1 MGEFL
6 EPDDPMPDFVPAK
19 KRDLPDANFGDIF
32 GASVEQMR
40 ATDLTSSNT
49 ENRLAAFAEIE
60 KAVTGVFG
68 GDTQRMSEAMDA
80 LDVPELDG
88 ISLEQQQRM
97 SVGSAYDRARLARF
111 KAFRNSQPPEI
122 RATIPDPDRIEQS
135 ARDIALRRYTE
146 AEEVMGQAKGL
157 GGGTAKFLGGM
168 TGAMT
173 DPVNLASMA
182 IFHKPM
188 TTFKGAVLYGAT
200 TSGGTEA
207 VLQPF
212 VQQYREEVGL
222 PAGWDVG
229 FQNVFF
235 ATVGG
240 GVFGAVEGGLIK
252 LGQAI
257 DARKRKGIATV
268 IDDRVGDIIAR
279 HEAGEIDAE
288 GVKEEFAAL
297 AQREPAFAA
306 AVEISERAAAA
317 RDVDGSNPYGLTPE
331 AVEAHR
337 ARLAN
342 ATAEAIDT
350 PAPFTADEV
359 PAAPAV
365 TADAVPPEW
374 ASLGLEVVDYRAL
387 ARDAK
392 RFQFKEADGD
402 GLTDALKDVGAWEP
416 ERAGVLLVWE
426 GKDGT
431 RYVAN
436 GHQRHGLAQ
445 RLMDA
450 GGDPISGPAFVL
462 READGVTAEDA
473 MVRGALVNIG
483 EGSGTSLDAA
493 RILRASPETGATL
506 PPRSPLVREG
516 RGLAQLS
523 DEAFGLVVNGKVSS
537 RNAALVGRD
546 VPDPA
551 LQAQIALALQRVDPR
566 TATEARSIIQDL
578 QATPIVEGVT
588 IDLFGESG
596 FKRALIAERAS
607 VKAAALRLLGSDIRA
622 FSTLTKR
629 ADRIE
634 AEGNTLDTGR
644 NSEVKAQ
651 SARLAERLEREAH
664 VKGEI
669 SDALNAAAQA
679 VASGEPAIKAAR
691 GLVDALTGGPERGRA
706 GGGPDALGGSQ
717 GQPAGPRAGAADAGE
732 PAGGGADLLGSA
744 PAGAR
749 PGMDE
754 LLADPELKA
763 FEQEMAAVSDTVPP
777 DMTIEDL
784 ASAGRSYVV
793 DGQTVDHAGAL
804 AHLHQVAEAYAG
816 GKVDAGRKVTI
827 VIGPPAAGKSTI
839 AQAYAKADRAAIVDS
854 DDAKTIIP
862 EYNNGVGANA
872 VHKESKLLANDV
884 MADMIVNGKNL
895 VIPRIGSKEKELD
908 ILVRGL
914 ISESYDVSVVRV
926 DVQPDEAARRMV
938 ARYRQTGRLIPTD
951 YFKSIGD
958 GPKTALAKLNKEGIK
973 HAEIDYNGP
982 KGVADFIAGD
992 KGLLDKLHA
1001 NGFRPGPGRGARDAG
1016 NVRDGAAP
1024 QGRPGEA
1031 RLGGGEP
1038 ARTAREAATEAADE
1052 FGADVAALVTRTAAP
1067 PAGALDLASG
1077 ARLGRAEKAGFA
1089 TGAEYYH
1096 ATNARFP
1103 GEPMLPSKDGLFGPG
1118 IYLSRDAAKA
1128 GGYAGEAG
1136 QILPVFIR
1144 GKLADHAAW
1153 KAARAAASRDE
1164 ARGVNFD
1171 VRVNR
1176 RAQSALQADGYAG
1189 LSVGDTVTIFDPVN
1203 VRSVFDAFDPKTD
1216 TAPGLFARDASVVG
1230 SPAELSRTQ
1239 TLFVRDEGAA
1249 IRRALAE
1256 AAACAGGVP
1265 MAGLGQLAAG
1275 SAIGLGIGLAMG
1287 GVALTQG
1294 SEAERAARYDAYVD
1308 TAPEMADER
1317 VARQRAR
1324 NVAAMRKETRGSYYE
1339 HKAMR
1344 EEATVQY
1351 RKDLDSLET
1360 VSQFHANLWGER
1372 FTGVDAGFLDD
1383 MLHHESSGDWTAR
1396 PEVGSAYGGFQ
1407 FIDSTWR
1414 RMMREH
1420 GASYGLKLDPR
1431 ARPGTP
1437 EYEALME
1444 LRSDQRWGTV
1454 MAAEYAKENA
1464 AHMERVLRRP
1474 ITQKEAY
1481 LGHFLGS
1488 GTALKLLRA
1497 GPDKPAA
1504 DLLPAEAKNNMNVF
1518 YINQDVTRPRTVKQ
1532 VIARQARDF
1541 SNALLFPAEAVDGGE
1556 T

>member
-19 KRDLPDANFGDIF
+19 KRDLPDADFGDIF

-40 ATDLTSSNT
+40 ATDLTSSDT
-49 ENRLAAFAEIE
+49 ENRMAAFAQIE

-68 GDTQRMSEAMDA
+68 GDTQRMSEAMAA

-97 SVGSAYDRARLARF
+97 SVGNAYDRARLAKY

-122 RATIPDPDRIEQS
+122 RATIPDPDRIEQQ
-135 ARDIALRRYTE
+135 ARDIAMRRYTE
-146 AEEVMGQAKGL
+146 AGEVMEQAKGL

-188 TTFKGAVLYGAT
+188 TTFKGAVAYGAA
-200 TSGGTEA
+200 TSGGTEV

-240 GVFGAVEGGLIK
+240 GAFGAIEGGFIK

-257 DARKRKGIATV
+257 DARKRKGIATA

-331 AVEAHR
+331 AIEAHR

-350 PAPFTADEV
+350 PAPFAADEV

-365 TADAVPPEW
+365 TADAIPPEW

-387 ARDAK
+387 ARDPG

-402 GLTDALKDVGAWEP
+402 GINDALKDVSAWEP

-523 DEAFGLVVNGKVSS
+523 DEAFGLVVNNKVSA
-537 RNAALVGRD
+537 RNASLVGRD
-546 VPDPA
+546 VRDPA

-566 TATEARSIIQDL
+566 TATEAQSIIQDL
-578 QATPIVEGVT
+578 QAAPIVEGVT

-679 VASGEPAIKAAR
+679 VANGDAAIKAAR
-691 GLVDALTGGPERGRA
+691 GLVDALTGGAERGRA
-706 GGGPDALGGSQ
+706 GGGADAPGGSQ
-717 GQPAGPRAGAADAGE
+717 GEPAGARARAADAGD
-732 PAGGGADLLGSA
+732 AADGGADLLSTE
-744 PAGAR
+744 

-754 LLADPELKA
+754 LLADPELVA
-763 FEQEMAAVSDTVPP
+763 FEQAMNAVPETVAP
-777 DMTIEDL
+777 DMTIEGL

-793 DGQTVDHAGAL
+793 DGKTVDHGGAL
-804 AHLHQVAEAYAG
+804 THLHQVAEAYAG
-816 GKVDAGRKVTI
+816 GKVEAGRKVTI

-839 AQAYAKADRAAIVDS
+839 AEAYARADRAAIVDP
-854 DDAKTIIP
+854 DDAKVIIP
-862 EYNNGVGANA
+862 EYDGGVGANA

-884 MADMIVNGKNL
+884 LADMVVNGKNL
-895 VIPRIGSKEKELD
+895 VIPRVGSKEKELD
-908 ILVRGL
+908 ILVRSL

-951 YFKSIGD
+951 YFRSIGD
-958 GPKTALAKLNKEGIK
+958 GPKRALAKLNKAGIK

-992 KGLLDKLHA
+992 KGVIDKLYA
-1001 NGFRPGPGRGARDAG
+1001 SGFRPGSGRGAGDAG

-1024 QGRPGEA
+1024 QGRPSEA
-1031 RLGGGEP
+1031 RLSARDRTP
-1038 ARTAREAATEAADE
+1038 APREAATIAADE
-1052 FGADVAALVTRTAAP
+1052 FGADVAALVAKRAP
-1067 PAGALDLASG
+1067 PTGALDLATG

-1103 GEPMLPSKDGLFGPG
+1103 GEPMLPSRDGLFGPG

-1128 GGYAGEAG
+1128 GGYAGDAG

-1153 KAARAAASRDE
+1153 KVARAAAGREE
-1164 ARGVNFD
+1164 ARGLDFD

-1176 RAQSALQADGYAG
+1176 RAQAALEADGYAG
-1189 LSVGDTVTIFDPVN
+1189 LSVGDTVTVFDPVN
-1203 VRSVFDAFDPKTD
+1203 VRSVFDAFDPETNA
-1216 TAPGLFARDASVVG
+1216 APGLFARDASVVG
-1230 SPAELSRTQ
+1230 SPAELSRMQ
-1239 TLFVRDEGAA
+1239 TLFVRDDAAA
-1249 IRRALAE
+1249 IGRALAE

-1265 MAGLGQLAAG
+1265 MAGLGQLVAG
-1275 SAIGLGIGLAMG
+1275 SAIGLGVGIAIGGAVLAH
-1287 GVALTQG
+1287 G

-1317 VARQRAR
+1317 AARQKAR
-1324 NVAAMRKETRGSYYE
+1324 NMAAMRKETRGSYFE
-1339 HKAMR
+1339 HQRLR
-1344 EEATVQY
+1344 EQTTAVY
-1351 RKDLDSLET
+1351 RSDLNQLRPI
-1360 VSQFHANLWGER
+1360 SQFHANLWAER
-1372 FTGVDAGFLDD
+1372 LVGVDAMFLDD
-1383 MLHHESSGDWTAR
+1383 LMEHESGGDWTAR
-1396 PEVGSAYGGFQ
+1396 PEFGTAYGAAQ
-1407 FIDSTWR
+1407 FIERTWQD
-1414 RMMREH
+1414 MMKAH
-1420 GASYGLKLDPR
+1420 GASYGLKLDANAKR
-1431 ARPGTP
+1431 GTP
-1437 EYEALME
+1437 EYGQLME
-1444 LRSDQRWGTV
+1444 LRSDPAWGTV
-1454 MAAEYAKENA
+1454 MAAEYAKDNGRR
-1464 AHMERVLRRP
+1464 MERSLGRKV
-1474 ITQKEAY
+1474 TQKEAY
-1481 LGHFLGS
+1481 LAHFLSPGV
-1488 GTALKLLRA
+1488 AVKLLRA
-1497 GPDKPAA
+1497 DPGAMAA
-1504 DLLPAEAKNNMNVF
+1504 DFLKAEAKNNPNVF
-1518 YINQDVTRPRTVKQ
+1518 YINEDVTRPRTVKQ
-1532 VIARQARDF
+1532 VIARQTAGF
-1541 SNALLFPAEAVDGGE
+1541 SSAPLFPSEAQGGAS
-1556 T
+1556 

>member
-6 EPDDPMPDFVPAK
+6 EPDDPMPDFVPAQ
-19 KRDLPDANFGDIF
+19 KRGLPDADFGDIF

-40 ATDLTSSNT
+40 ATDLTSSET
-49 ENRLAAFAEIE
+49 ENRMAAFAEIE
-60 KAVTGVFG
+60 KAVTTVFG
-68 GDTQRMSEAMDA
+68 GDTQRMSEAISA

-88 ISLEQQQRM
+88 LSIEQQQRM
-97 SVGSAYDRARLARF
+97 SVGNAYDRARLARF

-122 RATIPDPDRIEQS
+122 RATIPDPDQIEQR

-146 AEEVMGQAKGL
+146 AEEVIGQAKGF
-157 GGGTAKFLGGM
+157 GEGAAKFLGGM

-173 DPVNLASMA
+173 DPVNLASMV
-182 IFHKPM
+182 IFRKPM
-188 TTFKGAVLYGAT
+188 TTFKGAVAYGAVA
-200 TSGGTEA
+200 SGGTEA

-240 GVFGAVEGGLIK
+240 GAFGAIEGGFIK

-257 DARKRKGIATV
+257 DARKRKGVATV
-268 IDDRVGDIIAR
+268 IDEQVGDIIAR
-279 HEAGEIDAE
+279 HEAGELDAE

-317 RDVDGSNPYGLTPE
+317 RDVDGSNPYGMTPE
-331 AVEAHR
+331 AIEAHR

-342 ATAEAIDT
+342 ATAEAIDA

-359 PAAPAV
+359 PEAPA
-365 TADAVPPEW
+365 AIAPAVPPEW
-374 ASLGLEVVDYRAL
+374 ASMGLEVVDYRAL
-387 ARDAK
+387 SRDPK
-392 RFQFKEADGD
+392 RFQFKEADAD
-402 GLTDALKDVGAWEP
+402 GQTAALQGVTAWEP

-426 GKDGT
+426 GRDGT

-445 RLMDA
+445 RLMDD
-450 GGDPISGPAFVL
+450 GGDPISGPAFIL
-462 READGVTAEDA
+462 READGITAEDA

-493 RILRASPETGATL
+493 RILRVSPETAATL
-506 PPRSPLVREG
+506 PPKSPLVREG

-523 DEAFGLVVNGKVSS
+523 EDAFGLVVNGKVSA
-537 RNAALVGRD
+537 RNGALVGRD
-546 VPDPA
+546 VSDPV
-551 LQAQIALALQRVDPR
+551 LQGQIALALQRVDPR

-578 QATPIVEGVT
+578 QATPVVEGVT

-679 VASGEPAIKAAR
+679 VARGEPAIKAAR
-691 GLVDALTGGPERGRA
+691 GLVDALTGGAERGRA
-706 GGGPDALGGSQ
+706 GSGADAPGGSQ
-717 GQPAGPRAGAADAGE
+717 GKPADAGASE
-732 PAGGGADLLGSA
+732 DLLTPAGTR
-744 PAGAR
+744 PAI
-749 PGMDE
+749 DE

-763 FEQEMAAVSDTVPP
+763 FEEKMAAVPETVPP
-777 DMTIEDL
+777 ETTLEDL
-784 ASAGRSYVV
+784 ATAGRSYQV

-804 AHLHQVAEAYAG
+804 AHLHEVAEAYAG
-816 GKVDAGRKVTI
+816 GKVETGRKVTI

-839 AQAYAKADRAAIVDS
+839 SEAYARADRAAIVDP
-854 DDAKTIIP
+854 DDAKAIIP
-862 EYNNGVGANA
+862 EYGDGVGGNA
-872 VHKESKLLANDV
+872 VHKESKLLSNDV
-884 MADMIVNGKNL
+884 LADMVVNGKNL
-895 VIPRIGSKEKELD
+895 VIPRIGSKQKELD

-926 DVQPDEAARRMV
+926 DVHPDEAARRMV
-938 ARYRQTGRLIPTD
+938 ARYRETGRLIPTE

-958 GPKTALAKLNKEGIK
+958 GPKTALAKLNKEGIQ
-973 HAEIDYNGP
+973 HAEIDLNGP

-992 KGLLDKLHA
+992 ESLLAKLHE
-1001 NGFRPGPGRGARDAG
+1001 NGFRPGSGRSAGDAG
-1016 NVRDGAAP
+1016 TVRDGAQA
-1024 QGRPGEA
+1024 QGRPGET
-1031 RLGGGEP
+1031 RLGGDEKP
-1038 ARTAREAATEAADE
+1038 TTAREAATEAADE
-1052 FGADVAALVTRTAAP
+1052 FGPDVAALVTKTP
-1067 PAGALDLASG
+1067 EPA
-1077 ARLGRAEKAGFA
+1077 
-1089 TGAEYYH
+1089 
-1096 ATNARFP
+1096 
-1103 GEPMLPSKDGLFGPG
+1103 
-1118 IYLSRDAAKA
+1118 
-1128 GGYAGEAG
+1128 
-1136 QILPVFIR
+1136 
-1144 GKLADHAAW
+1144 
-1153 KAARAAASRDE
+1153 
-1164 ARGVNFD
+1164 
-1171 VRVNR
+1171 
-1176 RAQSALQADGYAG
+1176 
-1189 LSVGDTVTIFDPVN
+1189 
-1203 VRSVFDAFDPKTD
+1203 
-1216 TAPGLFARDASVVG
+1216 GLFARDASVVE
-1230 SPAELSRTQ
+1230 SPAELSRMQ

-1249 IRRALAE
+1249 IQRALAE

-1275 SAIGLGIGLAMG
+1275 SAVGLGIGMALG
-1287 GVALTQG
+1287 GVMLTQG
-1294 SEAERAARYDAYVD
+1294 SEADREARYEAYVD
-1308 TAPEMADER
+1308 TAPEMAGER
-1317 VARQRAR
+1317 IARQRAR
-1324 NVAAMRKETRGSYYE
+1324 NVAATRKETRNSYFE

-1344 EEATVQY
+1344 EAATIEY
-1351 RKDLDSLET
+1351 RKDLDSLEL

-1396 PEVGSAYGGFQ
+1396 PELGSAYGGFQ

-1420 GASYGLKLDPR
+1420 GKSYGLKLDPR

-1437 EYEALME
+1437 EYDALME

-1464 AHMERVLRRP
+1464 AHMESVLRRP
-1474 ITQKEAY
+1474 VTQKEAY
-1481 LGHFLGS
+1481 LAHFLGS

-1497 GPDKPAA
+1497 GPDKVAA

-1518 YINQDVTRPRTVKQ
+1518 YINEDVTRPRTVKQ
-1532 VIARQARDF
+1532 VIARQARNF
-1541 SNALLFPAEAVDGGE
+1541 SNDLLLPAETGKESE